1 MGFQRSSAKSTDR
14 GNDLM
19 VAQFAFLFL
28 ARAIF
33 QETPEEMDVK
43 TVNGMEKTNREQFYM
58 VYLTNRFHVAVRLF
72 SNRSQMTS
80 KCAKNKELAQEPQ
93 VSVWLDCSRICAS

>member
-1 MGFQRSSAKSTDR
+1 MGFRRSSAKSTDHD
-14 GNDLM
+14 DLM

-33 QETPEEMDVK
+33 RETPAEMDVK

-58 VYLTNRFHVAVRLF
+58 VYLTNRFHVSVRLF
-72 SNRSQMTS
+72 SKRSQMTS
-80 KCAKNKELAQEPQ
+80 KCGKNKEVAQEPQ
-93 VSVWLDCSRICAS
+93 VSVWLDCSKI

>member
-1 MGFQRSSAKSTDR
+1 
-14 GNDLM
+14 M

-33 QETPEEMDVK
+33 RETPAEMEVK

-58 VYLTNRFHVAVRLF
+58 V
-72 SNRSQMTS
+72 
-80 KCAKNKELAQEPQ
+80 
-93 VSVWLDCSRICAS
+93 

>member
-1 MGFQRSSAKSTDR
+1 MGFQRSSAKSTDH

-19 VAQFAFLFL
+19 VAIFAFPFL

-33 QETPEEMDVK
+33 RETPAEMHVK

-58 VYLTNRFHVAVRLF
+58 VYLTSRFHVAVRLF

-80 KCAKNKELAQEPQ
+80 KCGKNKELAQEPQ
-93 VSVWLDCSRICAS
+93 VSVWLDCSRICTS